1 MILGY
6 QFRNIASVKILLHMD
21 EAELALELLG
31 LEGKGYQALFLSG
44 GASLDFNG
52 TVQLMKDGKSII

>member
-52 TVQLMKDGKSII
+52 TVLMKDGKSII